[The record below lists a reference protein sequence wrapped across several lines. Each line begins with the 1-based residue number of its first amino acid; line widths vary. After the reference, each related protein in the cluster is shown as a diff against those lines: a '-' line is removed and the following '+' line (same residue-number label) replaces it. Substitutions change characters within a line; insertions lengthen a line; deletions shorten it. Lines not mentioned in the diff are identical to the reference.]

1 MYNKKHYHYI
11 VTHVITLFLLLL
23 PIESSSALIDNVE
36 KDTKASSIYISS
48 QYKPS
53 IFHFRNFSIQESHS
67 KKNLEEFKKN
77 AKTNLSN
84 ILKSN
89 AYNIQF
95 QDNTT
100 SFSGTIGY
108 FSRGL
113 RLEAEGCYQEFN
125 VINSNDSLII
135 NSNKYYSRVHNA
147 NYATTMNSKL
157 SIASIMVNTCYDISI
172 NNTSIVPY
180 LCTGIGGDF
189 VGLFNTIHFKFAYQ
203 GKVGVSYLINNN
215 ILLFSDIYY
224 HKVMGNRFKNL
235 YMQYVAGPNISE
247 EIMPILAK
255 LDIGY
260 FGSEIGIRF
269 MFN

>member
-1 MYNKKHYHYI
+1 MYNKKHYCYI
-11 VTHVITLFLLLL
+11 LTYVITLFFLLL
-23 PIESSSALIDNVE
+23 PIESLSALIGNVE
-36 KDTKASSIYISS
+36 KDLKVSSTYVSS

-53 IFHFRNFSIQESHS
+53 IFHFRNFSIQESHP
-67 KKNLEEFKKN
+67 KKSSEEFKKIK
-77 AKTNLSN
+77 ANLNN

-89 AYNIQF
+89 AYNLQF

-108 FSRGL
+108 FSKGL

-125 VINSNDSLII
+125 VKNSNNSLII
-135 NSNKYYSRVHNA
+135 SSNKYHSRIHDE
-147 NYATTMNSKL
+147 NYAITTNNKL

-180 LCTGIGGDF
+180 LCTGIGEDL
-189 VGLFNTIHFKFAYQ
+189 VGLFNTIHFKLAYQ
-203 GKVGVSYLINNN
+203 GKVGMSYLINNN

-235 YMQYVAGPNISE
+235 YMQYVADPNISE
-247 EIMPILAK
+247 ETIPILAK